1 MDDFDSLLARELRLM
16 LDAVVASPVP
26 ARLPVAEPHA
36 TLPVEPAVARLP
48 DHPVPPF
55 S

>member
-1 MDDFDSLLARELRLM
+1 MDDLDSWLERELRLM
-16 LDAVVASPVP
+16 LDAVVASPAP
-26 ARLPVAEPHA
+26 ARGPVAEPQA
-36 TLPVEPAVARLP
+36 TFPVEPAVARLP